1 MNPKLFW
8 LITAILLVL
17 IHRVDAQQPKKHP
30 LVGFLCGSSLS
41 AIKFRTDAFR
51 QGMRDLNYVEGE
63 NIRIE
68 WRSAESVDER
78 LPNLA
83 NELVQHQ
90 VDVIVVCGT
99 PAVEAAKAATKS
111 IPIVMTSVSD
121 PIGSGLV
128 ASLARPGGNVTG
140 LTNFQSDLG
149 GKQVGLLKETLPKVA
164 VVTVLWDPANSGN
177 ITWLQDMKAAA
188 PALGIAVQA
197 LKTHGPTELEN
208 ALAAIKKERIKAF
221 IVLGNAATNSHRTD
235 IVNFAIKNALS
246 SMYGESVWVES
257 GGLISYGPDRLDQF
271 RRAAVFVDKIL
282 KGTKPSDLPVEQPT
296 KFELAINL
304 KTAKQIGLTIH
315 RMCWRE
321 RIG

>member
-1 MNPKLFW
+1 MNRKLFW

-51 QGMRDLNYVEGE
+51 QDMRDLNYNEGE

-68 WRSAESVDER
+68 WRSAEGVDER

-83 NELVQHQ
+83 NELVQQHQ

-164 VVTVLWDPANSGN
+164 VVTVLWDPANAGN

-188 PALGIAVQA
+188 SALGIAVQA
-197 LKTHGPTELEN
+197 LKTHGPTELG
-208 ALAAIKKERIKAF
+208 ER
-221 IVLGNAATNSHRTD
+221 V
-235 IVNFAIKNALS
+235 
-246 SMYGESVWVES
+246 
-257 GGLISYGPDRLDQF
+257 GGY
-271 RRAAVFVDKIL
+271 
-282 KGTKPSDLPVEQPT
+282 
-296 KFELAINL
+296 
-304 KTAKQIGLTIH
+304 
-315 RMCWRE
+315 
-321 RIG
+321 